1 MALFVY
7 PIFAD
12 VILRDRHVGL
22 KGLDKPFSWKGS
34 VIRAR

>member
-34 VIRAR
+34 VIGAR